1 MENNEKGKKKGGIKV
16 YIPLFAV
23 IAIILVIGIF
33 WYRQYAR
40 YIRTDDA
47 YIDTDGLKEQM
58 AQWQFPLHMI
68 DFETST
74 VAIPFYRDLKPY
86 EDVAFQKYCYEL
98 NATDSHLL
106 FL

>member
-47 YIDTDGLKEQM
+47 YIDTDN
-58 AQWQFPLHMI
+58 I
-68 DFETST
+68 
-74 VAIPFYRDLKPY
+74 
-86 EDVAFQKYCYEL
+86 
-98 NATDSHLL
+98 
-106 FL
+106 